1 MGEIPEWLKPY
12 SKQGAYTPTKEDIEK
27 LEPQSRDEM
36 LLKYLV
42 NSVSH
47 DLSNYYT
54 KSEVDNLV
62 DTIPKFDIKVV
73 QVLPVSNISP
83 TTVYLLTGDS
93 ETGNLYDEYIYVDN
107 KWELIGTQT
116 TDLSNYYNK
125 TEVDNLLSA
134 KVNSSDLSTV
144 ATSGSYNDLS
154 NKPTIPTKTSDLT
167 NDSNF
172 VSSSDL
178 SNSYYTKTQTDNL
191 LNLKANTNDL
201 STVAT
206 SGSYNDLSNKPTIPT
221 KTSDLTN
228 DSNFVSSSDLSNSYY
243 SKTQTDNLLDTKV
256 DKITGKGLSTEDYT
270 TADKTK
276 LAGIESEAN
285 KTVVVQTT
293 GSSTTDVMSQNAVS
307 TALNNYYN
315 KTETDNLLNSKV
327 NTNDLSTVATSGS
340 YNDLS
345 NKPTNLTDFNGT
357 LPILQGGTG
366 ATTAISAR
374 TNLEV
379 MKAYTLY
386 SNASGIQSNIT
397 LSSSSANYN
406 YIEIYYKNNDNRTS
420 YTKVYDPNGKYVSL
434 FMTSY
439 YPTWILWR
447 AAEVYIYGTSLTW
460 LDNTKGWAQI
470 DHNGYL
476 DMHGDE
482 NLIYITRVVGYSY

>member
-1 MGEIPEWLKPY
+1 MGEIPEWLRPY
-12 SKQGAYTPTKEDIEK
+12 CKQDAYIPTKEDIEN

-36 LLKYLV
+36 LLKYLID
-42 NSVSH
+42 SIAS

-54 KSEVDNLV
+54 KSEVDNLI

-73 QVLPVSNISP
+73 QTLPSSNISP
-83 TTVYLLTGDS
+83 TTVYLVPSDS
-93 ETGNLYDEYIYVDN
+93 ESSDVYKEYIYVN
-107 KWELIGTQT
+107 TNWELLGIQKS
-116 TDLSNYYNK
+116 DLSNYYNK
-125 TEVDNLLSA
+125 TEINNLLSA

-172 VSSSDL
+172 ISSSDL
-178 SNSYYTKTQTDNL
+178 SNNYYN
-191 LNLKANTNDL
+191 
-201 STVAT
+201 
-206 SGSYNDLSNKPTIPT
+206 
-221 KTSDLTN
+221 
-228 DSNFVSSSDLSNSYY
+228 
-243 SKTQTDNLLDTKV
+243 KTQTDNLLDTKV
-256 DKITGKGLSTEDYT
+256 DKVTGKGLSTEDYT
-270 TADKTK
+270 TAEKTK

-307 TALNNYYN
+307 TTLNNYYN
-315 KTETDNLLNSKV
+315 KTETNNLLNSKV
-327 NTNDLSTVATSGS
+327 NTNDLSTVAISGS

-386 SNASGIQSNIT
+386 SNTSGTQSNIT

-439 YPTWILWR
+439 YPTWIFWR
-447 AAEVYIYGTSLTW
+447 AVEVYIYGTSLTW

-470 DHNGYL
+470 DNNGYL

>member
-12 SKQGAYTPTKEDIEK
+12 SKQGAYIPTKEDIEK

-206 SGSYNDLSNKPTIPT
+206 SGQYSDLLGLPSIPT

-307 TALNNYYN
+307 TQL
-315 KTETDNLLNSKV
+315 DSK
-327 NTNDLSTVATSGS
+327 
-340 YNDLS
+340 
-345 NKPTNLTDFNGT
+345 
-357 LPILQGGTG
+357 
-366 ATTAISAR
+366 ATTA
-374 TNLEV
+374 L
-379 MKAYTLY
+379 YTGTLL
-386 SNASGIQSNIT
+386 SSGW
-397 LSSSSANYN
+397 SSSAPYTQTVSIQGMLATDVPIVDVVLSSTTSTAISQTEAWSCVSK
-406 YIEIYYKNNDNRTS
+406 IETAAGSIIATCLEEKPTIDIPIQL
-420 YTKVYDPNGKYVSL
+420 KVV
-434 FMTSY
+434 
-439 YPTWILWR
+439 R
-447 AAEVYIYGTSLTW
+447 
-460 LDNTKGWAQI
+460 
-470 DHNGYL
+470 
-476 DMHGDE
+476 
-482 NLIYITRVVGYSY
+482 

>member
-1 MGEIPEWLKPY
+1 MGEIPEWLRPY
-12 SKQGAYTPTKEDIEK
+12 CKQDAYIPTKEDIES

-36 LLKYLV
+36 LLKYLID
-42 NSVSH
+42 SIAS

-54 KSEVDNLV
+54 KSEVDNLI

-73 QVLPVSNISP
+73 QTLPSSNISP
-83 TTVYLLTGDS
+83 TTVYLVPSNS
-93 ETGNLYDEYIYVDN
+93 ESSDIYKEYIYVN
-107 KWELIGTQT
+107 NNWELLGIQKS
-116 TDLSNYYNK
+116 DLSNYYNK
-125 TEVDNLLSA
+125 TEINNLLSA
-134 KVNSSDLSTV
+134 KVNSS
-144 ATSGSYNDLS
+144 
-154 NKPTIPTKTSDLT
+154 
-167 NDSNF
+167 
-172 VSSSDL
+172 
-178 SNSYYTKTQTDNL
+178 
-191 LNLKANTNDL
+191 
-201 STVAT
+201 
-206 SGSYNDLSNKPTIPT
+206 
-221 KTSDLTN
+221 
-228 DSNFVSSSDLSNSYY
+228 
-243 SKTQTDNLLDTKV
+243 
-256 DKITGKGLSTEDYT
+256 
-270 TADKTK
+270 
-276 LAGIESEAN
+276 
-285 KTVVVQTT
+285 
-293 GSSTTDVMSQNAVS
+293 
-307 TALNNYYN
+307 
-315 KTETDNLLNSKV
+315 
-327 NTNDLSTVATSGS
+327 DLSTVATSGS

-366 ATTAISAR
+366 ATTAIDAR
-374 TNLEV
+374 TNLGV

-386 SNASGIQSNIT
+386 SNASGTQSNIT

-439 YPTWILWR
+439 YPTWIFWR

>member
-1 MGEIPEWLKPY
+1 MGEIPEWLRPY
-12 SKQGAYTPTKEDIEK
+12 CKQDAYIPTKEDIES

-36 LLKYLV
+36 LLKYLID
-42 NSVSH
+42 SIAS

-54 KSEVDNLV
+54 KSEVDNLI

-73 QVLPVSNISP
+73 QTLPSSNISP
-83 TTVYLLTGDS
+83 TTVYLVPSDS
-93 ETGNLYDEYIYVDN
+93 ESSDVYKEYIYVN
-107 KWELIGTQT
+107 TNWELIGIQK

-125 TEVDNLLSA
+125 TEINNLLSA

-178 SNSYYTKTQTDNL
+178 SNNYYN
-191 LNLKANTNDL
+191 
-201 STVAT
+201 
-206 SGSYNDLSNKPTIPT
+206 
-221 KTSDLTN
+221 
-228 DSNFVSSSDLSNSYY
+228 
-243 SKTQTDNLLDTKV
+243 KTQTDNLLDTKV
-256 DKITGKGLSTEDYT
+256 DKVTGKGLSTEDYT
-270 TADKTK
+270 TAEKTK
-276 LAGIESEAN
+276 LSGIESEAN